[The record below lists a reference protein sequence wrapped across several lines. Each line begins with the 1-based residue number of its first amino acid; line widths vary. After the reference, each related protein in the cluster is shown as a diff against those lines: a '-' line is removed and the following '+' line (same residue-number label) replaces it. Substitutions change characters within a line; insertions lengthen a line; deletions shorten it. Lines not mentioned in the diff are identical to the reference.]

1 MTTSEKEKSLITDSK
16 LSLLEQ
22 TRFNDEIKF
31 LGEKFFSIE
40 EKMTDR

>member
-22 TRFNDEIKF
+22 TRFNYEIKF
-31 LGEKFFSIE
+31 LVKKFFPL
-40 EKMTDR
+40 KKKLMDR